1 MSLSI
6 AIRNWFSTSQSNE
19 WLVVK
24 FAQTKDKKLFE
35 QLYDNCADDLY
46 HFLTT
51 QSDPHLAKDICQKT
65 WLKVIEKPHLYQE
78 SGRFIAW
85 LFSIGR
91 NALIDEFRKSNRF
104 TSLPENADQFGFT
117 INHELTTSHHI
128 EQNFESVSDAFD
140 HALLKLPFEQREA
153 FCLQQEGFGLN
164 EIATITHCGVETAKS
179 RIRYAK
185 QALRLTL
192 ENYHD

>member
-1 MSLSI
+1 MSISI
-6 AIRNWFSTSQSNE
+6 AVKNWFSTRHSNE

-24 FAQTKDKKLFE
+24 FAQTRDKKLFE

-46 HFLTT
+46 HFLST

-78 SGRFIAW
+78 SGRFVAW

-91 NALIDEFRKSNRF
+91 NALIDEFRKTNRF
-104 TSLPENADQFGFT
+104 AALPENADEFGFAT
-117 INHELTTSHHI
+117 HPESSINYHAERSL
-128 EQNFESVSDAFD
+128 ESVSDAFD
-140 HALLKLPFEQREA
+140 YALMALPFEQREA
-153 FCLQQEGFGLN
+153 FCLQQDGFGLN
-164 EIATITHCGVETAKS
+164 DIAIITHCGVETAKS

-192 ENYHD
+192 ESYHD